1 MADRSPRMISLGF
14 GKWARGDRIYA
25 LEPLEG
31 AERGH
36 GRRTRVWVDGVPD
49 SIVAS
54 LSAASTGDSSGVTPM
69 PCPSPYESIR
79 YTTMAQLLSRV
90 LVVDDDEGIR
100 RFAARALGHAGYQAV
115 TASDGSEAIRLVEAE
130 PRFDLFVI
138 DVMMPGM
145 RGDELA
151 RRLHDRDPEIKVL
164 YFTGYADQFFAL
176 RPMLR
181 ENETVLVK
189 PVTLNE
195 FLEAVSHRIQRG
207 A

>member
-1 MADRSPRMISLGF
+1 MTSSFVDMRLSLNLYSDSLSPTKMVRQCDCAISRADLIARWPSTLSSASTSVARTSPAASLGP
-14 GKWARGDRIYA
+14 ARR
-25 LEPLEG
+25 LT
-31 AERGH
+31 
-36 GRRTRVWVDGVPD
+36 RR
-49 SIVAS
+49 
-54 LSAASTGDSSGVTPM
+54 
-69 PCPSPYESIR
+69 IR
-79 YTTMAQLLSRV
+79 YATMAQLLSRV

-100 RFAARALGHAGYQAV
+100 RFAARALGHAGYQV
-115 TASDGSEAIRLVEAE
+115 ETASDGSEAIRLVEAE

-176 RPMLR
+176 RPVLR

-189 PVTLNE
+189 PVTMSE

>member
-1 MADRSPRMISLGF
+1 MAP
-14 GKWARGDRIYA
+14 
-25 LEPLEG
+25 
-31 AERGH
+31 
-36 GRRTRVWVDGVPD
+36 
-49 SIVAS
+49 
-54 LSAASTGDSSGVTPM
+54 
-69 PCPSPYESIR
+69 
-79 YTTMAQLLSRV
+79 LSRV
-90 LVVDDDEGIR
+90 LVVDDEEGIR
-100 RFAARALGHAGYQAV
+100 HFATRALEHCGYEVV
-115 TASDGSEAIRLVEAE
+115 TACDGWEAIRLVEAQ

-151 RRLHDRDPEIKVL
+151 RRLHNRDPEIKVL

-189 PVTLNE
+189 PVTLKE
-195 FLEAVSHRIQRG
+195 FQEAVSHRIERK

>member
-1 MADRSPRMISLGF
+1 MAP
-14 GKWARGDRIYA
+14 
-25 LEPLEG
+25 
-31 AERGH
+31 
-36 GRRTRVWVDGVPD
+36 
-49 SIVAS
+49 
-54 LSAASTGDSSGVTPM
+54 
-69 PCPSPYESIR
+69 
-79 YTTMAQLLSRV
+79 LLSRV

-100 RFAARALGHAGYQAV
+100 RFAARALGHAGYDVV
-115 TASDGSEAIRLVEAE
+115 TACDGLEAIRFVEAQ

-176 RPMLR
+176 RPTLR

-189 PVTLNE
+189 PVTMNE
-195 FLEAVSHRIQRG
+195 LLDAVSRRIQRS